1 MNAAVAAAIVAGL
14 VSLAVAVIGQ
24 VFTPLANL
32 KLERQ
37 KAELE
42 GQLEAIKASI
52 QEQVGQRSARL
63 DYEYEARKRLYIE
76 IEPLLFQLYES
87 AEEFNY
93 RIASLARTHRD
104 GNLGQGASSWVNHDG
119 YYLKATAYK
128 WIHPTLIFRLFQS
141 RLTFVDLKLDD
152 IIRLR
157 YLILRCLVFSFTDAY
172 EFAGIEPTLRYEP
185 DWERTKFT
193 SKEREVLHPQG
204 LVLGDLENLMDELT
218 ASEDKPRRIPFF
230 SEFEKLL
237 QVEKDH
243 RSSIHTVLA
252 ILRGFS
258 PDTDPIL
265 IRMLCAQAMLCHL
278 LQRTYCGADST
289 ALLRKELEMILEQD
303 AAPRW
308 LMWGSVQTVA
318 TGVAKQ
324 YVCECL
330 DWIDDQP

>member
-1 MNAAVAAAIVAGL
+1 MNATVAAAIVAGL

-24 VFTPLANL
+24 IFTPLANI

-37 KAELE
+37 KAELQS
-42 GQLEAIKASI
+42 QLETIKASI
-52 QEQVGQRSARL
+52 QEQTGQRSARR
-63 DYEYEARKRLYIE
+63 DYEYDARKRLYVE

-87 AEEFNY
+87 AEEFTY
-93 RIASLARTHRD
+93 RIASLARTYRN
-104 GNLGQGASSWVNHDG
+104 GNLGQGTNSWINHDG

-157 YLILRCLVFSFTDAY
+157 YLLLRCLVFSFTDAY
-172 EFAGIEPTLRYEP
+172 EFAGIEPTLPYDP
-185 DWERTKFT
+185 DWEQTKFT
-193 SKEREVLHPQG
+193 AKSREVFHPQG
-204 LVLGDLENLMDELT
+204 LVLGDLENMMDELT

-230 SEFEKLL
+230 SEFEKLIQTRDNQSSSL
-237 QVEKDH
+237 Q
-243 RSSIHTVLA
+243 TVLE

-278 LQRTYCGADST
+278 LQRSYCGVEST
-289 ALLRKELEMILEQD
+289 ARLRDELEIVLGED
-303 AAPRW
+303 AAPGW
-308 LMWGSVQTVA
+308 LMWGNSQTTA
-318 TGVAKQ
+318 IKVAKQ
-324 YVCECL
+324 YVGDCMN
-330 DWIDDQP
+330 WIDEQP